1 MSMNQSPEDLLRS
14 FELRAAEHAERAQL
28 LSRRLEQNS
37 TMVESPDGLVRV
49 TVDSTGGL
57 SGLQFGRGARELPL
71 DRLAE
76 LVLATSRQAQARL
89 AASMGELVAELYG
102 PGSETANFV
111 TETYA
116 QRFPAPDDD
125 QGGDQR

>member
-1 MSMNQSPEDLLRS
+1 MSQLPEDLLRS

-37 TMVESPDGLVRV
+37 VTAQSRGGEVQV

-57 SGLQFGRGARELPL
+57 SGLQFGSAARDLEL

-76 LVLATSRQAQARL
+76 LVLATSRQAQAKL
-89 AASMGELVAELYG
+89 AESMGELVSDLYG
-102 PGSETANFV
+102 QGSPTATFV
-111 TETYA
+111 TQTYA
-116 QRFPAPDDD
+116 QRFPVQDDD
-125 QGGDQR
+125 LGEDVR